1 MGTTSV
7 VEVIGGIRMSADLS
21 YIVEALRAYAV
32 PIGDMVTDPANARK
46 HDEKNLQAIKASLR
60 VYGQRQPIV
69 VNKRTGHVEAGN
81 GRLEAAL
88 ALGWSHIAAVYVD
101 DDPTTA
107 AGFSIADNR
116 TAELAEW
123 DPEALDSLL
132 RTIQTEDQELAD
144 MLAVLAEQEKII
156 PPEDDH
162 AEPTYAPEGLEYRL
176 LVSCRDEK
184 HQTELLERLEGEG
197 LSCRPLIS

>member
-1 MGTTSV
+1 
-7 VEVIGGIRMSADLS
+7 MSADLS